1 MYLFPERIFHL
12 ILRNRRSQS
21 RNKAALKRREE
32 EGKYENYVRI
42 GFSGTQRQNRKWSVE
57 DKTGEIAEICAPLVF
72 HSTLKQQN
80 IFEKSY
86 DSTGCLE
93 KERER
98 GGGRIGRQMKERRR
112 EEKRKKERDR
122 GRQANRHKQ
131 RKYKMNTGKVCEL
144 RKSFSEEGIGFYTL
158 ED

>member
-12 ILRNRRSQS
+12 ILRNRRSQR

-32 EGKYENYVRI
+32 ERKYENYVRI

-98 GGGRIGRQMKERRR
+98 GGGDREADEREKEGG
-112 EEKRKKERDR
+112 KKKERER
-122 GRQANRHKQ
+122 
-131 RKYKMNTGKVCEL
+131 
-144 RKSFSEEGIGFYTL
+144 
-158 ED
+158 